1 MPRAGSSPLS
11 WYEGSRGSYDEHDA
25 TRKDPVPFYAPYPTA
40 NQNEHYHPD
49 PHPPALDKEKQ
60 RPGTPSSNQS
70 VKRIRKVTPGRVAGR
85 KPPSASTI
93 DIKSNHF
100 SCSSNGIV
108 TPCDKSGATADGAS
122 TFTPSSPFVTLRDS
136 DIVCGR
142 GAPTNFHVG
151 NSQFRVLVLDYHRSY
166 FVAKRSDKPRIAMK
180 VLDVLASRGARFVRR
195 VKGRSSGS
203 SYWQEVAHKIAYEK
217 VCQALRDAGGTPR
230 QMLSYVAASAL
241 NTKTG
246 GNESSVVGMKEV
258 NGGEE
263 GKEND
268 ANNRC

>member
-1 MPRAGSSPLS
+1 MPRADSSPLS
-11 WYEGSRGSYDEHDA
+11 WYEGGRGSYDEHDA
-25 TRKDPVPFYAPYPTA
+25 TRKAPVPFYAPYPTA
-40 NQNEHYHPD
+40 NQSEHYHPD
-49 PHPPALDKEKQ
+49 PHPPAQEKQ

-70 VKRIRKVTPGRVAGR
+70 VKRIRKVTPGRAAGR

-93 DIKSNHF
+93 DMKSNHF
-100 SCSSNGIV
+100 SSSSNAIV
-108 TPCDKSGATADGAS
+108 TPGDKSGTTADGAS
-122 TFTPSSPFVTLRDS
+122 TFVPSSPFVTLRDS

-151 NSQFRVLVLDYHRSY
+151 NSRFRSLVLDYHRSY

-230 QMLSYVAASAL
+230 QMLSLAAASAL
-241 NTKTG
+241 NAKTG
-246 GNESSVVGMKEV
+246 GNESNVVGKKGV